1 MKTIFVVDDEPEI
14 IRVTRGY
21 LEQAGFRVLTA
32 GNGASALQTF
42 RADKPDLVVLD
53 INLPTPEG
61 QPPLDGLDVARAI
74 RQMPGTATATPIIL
88 LTTRVDEIDRIV
100 GLELGADDYV
110 TKPFSP
116 RELVARVRAVL
127 RRGRLVDEDPEL
139 IRAGDLVI
147 DSASYSVTRSGEIID
162 LTPTEFT
169 LLQNLAASPGRVFSR
184 EQLLDTL
191 GPDYEGLARTVD
203 SHIKNLRAKIE
214 ADPRQP
220 ELILT
225 VFGRGYKFNEQ
236 R

>member
-1 MKTIFVVDDEPEI
+1 MKTILVVDDEPEI

-32 GNGASALQTF
+32 GNGTSALHTF
-42 RADKPDLVVLD
+42 RADKPDLVILD

-61 QPPLDGLDVARAI
+61 SPPLDGLDVARAI
-74 RQMPGTATATPIIL
+74 RQTSGTAAATPIIL
-88 LTTRVDEIDRIV
+88 LTARVDEIDRIL

-127 RRGRLVDEDPEL
+127 RRGWLLDEEPERIL
-139 IRAGDLVI
+139 AGDLVI
-147 DSASYSVTRSGEIID
+147 DTATYSVTRDNETIE
-162 LTPTEFT
+162 LTPTEFS
-169 LLQNLAASPGRVFSR
+169 LLRNLAASPGRVFSR

-191 GPDYEGLARTVD
+191 GPDYEGLARTID

-214 ADPRQP
+214 PDPRQP

-236 R
+236 Q

>member
-1 MKTIFVVDDEPEI
+1 MKTILVVDDESEI
-14 IRVTRGY
+14 IRVARGY
-21 LEQAGFRVLTA
+21 LEQAGFRVLAA
-32 GNGASALQTF
+32 GNGTAALHTF
-42 RADKPDLVVLD
+42 RADKPDLVILD

-61 QPPLDGLDVARAI
+61 SQPLNGLDVARAI
-74 RQMPGTATATPIIL
+74 RQTPGTAAATPIIL
-88 LTTRVDEIDRIV
+88 LTARVDEMDRIL

-116 RELVARVRAVL
+116 RELVARIRAVL
-127 RRGRLVDEDPEL
+127 RRGQLIAEEPER

-147 DSASYSVTRSGEIID
+147 DAGSYSVTRNDEVIE

-169 LLQNLAASPGRVFSR
+169 LLQSLAAVPGRVFSR

-191 GPDYEGLARTVD
+191 GPDYEGLARTID

-214 ADPRQP
+214 PDPRQP

-225 VFGRGYKFNEQ
+225 VFGWGYKFNEQ
-236 R
+236 I